1 MYSVADYLWMLA
13 DDTRASAYADAI
25 RAVVRPGDRVLEVG
39 AGFGFFSVIA
49 ARAGALRVD
58 AVDTNPAVLL
68 GPRLAGTNGC
78 ADRIVFHHA
87 DVEQLSLPY
96 KVDVIVGDL
105 RGPTPFARRS
115 LATMIDVRRRML
127 RDGGSIV
134 PLADTVFA
142 APCHVP
148 AAVRRDVNA
157 AFGREGIDTT
167 AVERIIRDTPYR
179 CTIHADDL
187 IAPGHAWAR
196 IGYATV
202 ETPDARGEAEWT
214 FSAAVSVAG
223 LAIWFDAELAS
234 GIGFSSAPGAATRVY
249 NQVFLPLSAALQVGP
264 GDKLRAELAVRLV
277 LNEYVWAWTVRV
289 LAPDGAERQVL
300 RQNSIADA
308 VIDPALL
315 HRHLGQV

>member
-13 DDTRASAYADAI
+13 DDTRVSAYADAI

-49 ARAGALRVD
+49 ARAGAQRVD
-58 AVDTNPAVLL
+58 AIETNPAVLL
-68 GPRLAGTNGC
+68 GRRLAEANGC

-87 DVEQLSLPY
+87 DVEQLSLPHD
-96 KVDVIVGDL
+96 VDVVISDL

-115 LATMIDVRRRML
+115 LATLIDVRRRML
-127 RDGGSIV
+127 RDGGTIV

-142 APCHVP
+142 APCRVP

-167 AVERIIRDTPYR
+167 PVERIIRDTPYR

-187 IAPGHAWAR
+187 IAPGRAWTR
-196 IGYATV
+196 LEYAAL
-202 ETPDARGEAEWT
+202 ESPDVQGGAEWT
-214 FSAAVSVAG
+214 FAGADMVAG
-223 LAIWFDAELAS
+223 LAIWFATELTQS
-234 GIGFSSAPGAATRVY
+234 IGFSSEPGSATRVY
-249 NQVFLPLSAALQVGP
+249 NQIFLPLSAAVGVNP
-264 GDKLRAELAVRLV
+264 GDTLHVELAVRLV
-277 LNEYVWAWTVRV
+277 LNEYMWAWTVRV
-289 LAPDGAERQVL
+289 RSPDGGERQVL

-308 VIDPALL
+308 IIDPAFL
-315 HRHLGQV
+315 RRREGPV